1 MAEPSSKP
9 KPAEAGKDRPAP
21 ASAAPPNLKRLWP
34 IPALVL
40 GAAGFA
46 AGLWALR
53 GPRAE
58 PDYAAPLKHAESL
71 VEAGEFQGAIDELNG
86 AARGYIDS
94 GKASSEE
101 RVRFHLARAR
111 AFTGAQDALGASLEP
126 NHRTIISDY
135 LLVEEL
141 GHPLE
146 PDDVARLARSQ
157 VAMGEIDL
165 ALSRVGS
172 LPASHRPVRMKL
184 TRLVIEHNLAAPA
197 SQRRDAM
204 TLDLLAALATD
215 PDAGPDDR
223 AWVLSRQ
230 CDLLLSAG
238 QFEEAITKLLR
249 EMQRLHDVPR
259 SREGEL
265 HVLLGRAYFEAGQVD
280 AASRQLESAEAMLDR
295 GSLLRADAALLAG
308 RIAQG
313 RGEAGRELA
322 RERFMLVISEFRST
336 SAYAPAVLGLA
347 EIEAASHE
355 FEASIERYA
364 EIIALVKSGIAA
376 KAGPVGHGDHPA
388 ESHAPDSHAPAGG
401 HEAHAAAPA
410 APDAHGKPSAH
421 DAKPDAA
428 HHAEHGAK
436 EHAPAPSHEPAPHG
450 GIAAHAVEPASASLG
465 DVTVE
470 RVSDSLLAQAA
481 ERHKEGDREL
491 ALRFALLAESL
502 FAAADAPGPVLLV
515 IAQASRE
522 LADERLERARAEHA
536 TDFRITDLDPVN
548 RAEVKRHY
556 LAAGDYFKRHADRV
570 AATDPGTY
578 AESLWTA
585 ADSYDR
591 AGDAES
597 ARKAFSTYID
607 GASETDPNRAAA
619 KFRLAQ
625 IFQSQGDFNSST
637 AIYEDL
643 RAAGDGAAQPAAS
656 GTWSDR
662 SIVPLALCYL
672 ADKDPANDLRAETLL
687 RSVVD
692 GSLLS
697 PDARDYRE
705 ALWQLGNMYYTLGRY
720 PDAIVRFEE
729 VLRRYGAE
737 PAADAGSLGTLTRAR
752 AAATSVDATR
762 YKLADSHRLE
772 AQRILVTLSTALPQA
787 VEAELKT
794 ARTEHL
800 RAAMAAYDQVRQ
812 SLDAADAS
820 RLTELERLFLRN
832 ACFYVGDC
840 AYELGD
846 YARAIAAYDAAALKY
861 ADDPASLV
869 ALVQIVGAYVAQ
881 GQLAQARTANERA
894 RRQLA
899 RFPDEAWSRPDLPME
914 KRHWERWLDARGVLE
929 RGESANAT
937 GGGTP

>member
-1 MAEPSSKP
+1 MAEASSKP
-9 KPAEAGKDRPAP
+9 STPDRGKAPVAAPAP
-21 ASAAPPNLKRLWP
+21 PVSLKRLWP
-34 IPALVL
+34 IPALVVG
-40 GAAGFA
+40 GAAFV

-53 GPRAE
+53 GPKVE

-71 VEAGEFQGAIDELNG
+71 VQAGEFQNAISELNG

-94 GKASSEE
+94 GKASPEE
-101 RVRFHLARAR
+101 RIRFHLARAR

-135 LLVEEL
+135 AIVEKL
-141 GHPLE
+141 GHALE
-146 PDDVARLARSQ
+146 PDDVARLARSL
-157 VAMGEIDL
+157 VAIGEIDT
-165 ALSRVGS
+165 ALSRIGA
-172 LPASHRPVRMKL
+172 LPASHRSTRMKL
-184 TRLVIEHNLAAPA
+184 TRQVIEHNLAAPA
-197 SQRRDAM
+197 AQRRDAL
-204 TLDLLAALATD
+204 TLDLLAALSTD

-238 QFEEAITKLLR
+238 QYEEAITKLLR

-280 AASRQLESAEAMLDR
+280 AASRQLDSAEVMLDR

-313 RGEAGRELA
+313 RGEAGRETA

-336 SAYAPAVLGLA
+336 SAYAPALLGLA

-364 EIIALVKSGIAA
+364 EVISLVKGGTADPSTHAA
-376 KAGPVGHGDHPA
+376 GGA
-388 ESHAPDSHAPAGG
+388 HAPAAHSPASTSHGDP
-401 HEAHAAAPA
+401 HAA
-410 APDAHGKPSAH
+410 PSS
-421 DAKPDAA
+421 D
-428 HHAEHGAK
+428 HA
-436 EHAPAPSHEPAPHG
+436 PAPHG
-450 GIAAHAVEPASASLG
+450 GIAAHAAADAPVPLG
-465 DVTVE
+465 DLTVG
-470 RVSDSLLAQAA
+470 RVSDSLLARAS

-502 FAAADAPGPVLLV
+502 FAAADTPAPVLMV
-515 IAQASRE
+515 IAQSSRE
-522 LADERLERARAEHA
+522 LADERLERARADHT

-556 LAAGDYFKRHADRV
+556 LAAGDYFKRHAERV

-625 IFQSQGDFNSST
+625 IFQSQGDFSSAT

-643 RAAGDGAAQPAAS
+643 RAAGDGAAQPAAA

-662 SIVPLALCYL
+662 SIVPLAMCYL
-672 ADKDPANDLRAETLL
+672 ADKDPENDLRAETLL

-692 GSLLS
+692 GTLLS

-737 PAADAGSLGTLTRAR
+737 PDAESGSLGSLTRAR

-772 AQRILVTLSTALPQA
+772 AQRILTTLSSALPQA
-787 VEAELKT
+787 VEAELKA
-794 ARTEHL
+794 ARLEHL
-800 RAAMAAYDQVRQ
+800 RSAMAAYDQVRQ
-812 SLDAADAS
+812 NLDAADAS
-820 RLTELERLFLRN
+820 RLTELERIFLRN

-881 GQLAQARTANERA
+881 GQLAQARTANDRA

-914 KRHWERWLDARGVLE
+914 KKHWERWLDARGVLE

-937 GGGTP
+937 GGGAP